1 MEIKLPVR
9 ALGVPVLVSR
19 SGFIDGD
26 DVTVDL
32 PLEYPKDASAGS
44 VTTSMSFASSSLGPI
59 LGNFSSLID
68 YPYGCTE
75 QTMSRLMPAIVAMKM
90 HRDLGAPLDP
100 KDSEKFAKVHAMAM
114 EKLRSYQHGDGGWGW
129 WANDTTNMYLT
140 SIVLEGYH
148 LLNSAGYAIDKDESG
163 RGLNWLKQAHQT
175 AMKQLSDP
183 LKTKGGWRD
192 TELVNDLA
200 KSSYVLSLYKEKLSP
215 EVKKWF
221 CNEDLRN
228 RLAPEALA
236 YMTMALKANG
246 ESDQAQAM
254 YQRLIG
260 LANMTEDGDG
270 GTLNWE
276 RTNAMYKK
284 LAGADKDHYY
294 YCSYRYTGVE
304 SSALALRA
312 CLAMEPSNTVRIES
326 IKRWIA
332 LERGKDGWGNTKTT
346 AEVFRAFTE
355 DELVRAGQTG
365 DGVQITDFQTDLNLT
380 RGRHY
385 NLSFAKSSLFS
396 PERVFKFDL
405 KNAQGKPSIHKV
417 GKGRLYW
424 TVTMSY
430 YKVLKPGDTSIVEG
444 MPKGLQIRREFLRL
458 VASPPDADGN
468 VTFKQ
473 QPIKNGTVKAG
484 ETLLMKVYV
493 DSPVTVPYVMMEAAL
508 PSGGEVVSSD
518 PRENLSSQENESSEI
533 ETGNDDYGSWWWS
546 HQDVLDDKIAYFVT
560 SLPNGK
566 HEIHTMVRL
575 ELPGKFQLNPVL
587 MEGMYTN
594 KVRGYS
600 AAGEIT
606 VLE

>member
-1 MEIKLPVR
+1 MPCIKSWR
-9 ALGVPVLVSR
+9 AP
-19 SGFIDGD
+19 
-26 DVTVDL
+26 
-32 PLEYPKDASAGS
+32 
-44 VTTSMSFASSSLGPI
+44 
-59 LGNFSSLID
+59 
-68 YPYGCTE
+68 
-75 QTMSRLMPAIVAMKM
+75 
-90 HRDLGAPLDP
+90 
-100 KDSEKFAKVHAMAM
+100 
-114 EKLRSYQHGDGGWGW
+114 
-129 WANDTTNMYLT
+129 
-140 SIVLEGYH
+140 
-148 LLNSAGYAIDKDESG
+148 
-163 RGLNWLKQAHQT
+163 
-175 AMKQLSDP
+175 
-183 LKTKGGWRD
+183 TKI
-192 TELVNDLA
+192 T
-200 KSSYVLSLYKEKLSP
+200 
-215 EVKKWF
+215 
-221 CNEDLRN
+221 
-228 RLAPEALA
+228 
-236 YMTMALKANG
+236 
-246 ESDQAQAM
+246 
-254 YQRLIG
+254 
-260 LANMTEDGDG
+260 
-270 GTLNWE
+270 
-276 RTNAMYKK
+276 
-284 LAGADKDHYY
+284 
-294 YCSYRYTGVE
+294 
-304 SSALALRA
+304 
-312 CLAMEPSNTVRIES
+312 SNTVRIES